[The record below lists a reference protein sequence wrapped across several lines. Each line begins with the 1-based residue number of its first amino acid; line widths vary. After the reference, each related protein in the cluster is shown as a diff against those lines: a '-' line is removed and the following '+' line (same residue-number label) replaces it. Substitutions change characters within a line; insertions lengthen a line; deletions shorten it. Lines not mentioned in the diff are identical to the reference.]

1 MPTPTRD
8 GILAALQQAHWA
20 LVQAA
25 DHIRSREGHSA
36 AYREAACA
44 RDAARD
50 ALVRA
55 TRAPHA

>member
-1 MPTPTRD
+1 MSPDLLT
-8 GILAALQQAHWA
+8 A
-20 LVQAA
+20 LVHAHQALVRAA

>member
-1 MPTPTRD
+1 MTPPTPD
-8 GILAALQQAHWA
+8 LLAALQHAHHA
-20 LVQAA
+20 LVRAA
-25 DHIRSREGHSA
+25 DHIHNREGHSA

-44 RDAARD
+44 RDATRD